1 MLDPC
6 TSGSHCVINLFT
18 HSAALSDGTDSSTIK
33 VIPVALPR
41 LYSLAACEEKPLMAV
56 IWRLWSWSITPA

>member
-1 MLDPC
+1 M
-6 TSGSHCVINLFT
+6 INLFT

-41 LYSLAACEEKPLMAV
+41 PYSLAACEEKPLMAV